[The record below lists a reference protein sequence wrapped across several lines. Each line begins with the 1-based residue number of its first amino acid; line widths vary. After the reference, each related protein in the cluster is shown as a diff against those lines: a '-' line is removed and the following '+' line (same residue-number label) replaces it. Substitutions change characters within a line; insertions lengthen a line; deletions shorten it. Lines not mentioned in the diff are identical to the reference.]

1 MCEPSCPLTRL
12 ETLKFSISALAST
25 IGADNHGSY
34 QRELAHLA
42 AKGIQN
48 ELDWCIEQLKAAGEG
63 ERCID
68 LEAYRGNG

>member
-1 MCEPSCPLTRL
+1 MCEASCPLNRL
-12 ETLKFSISALAST
+12 EALKFSVAALSSA
-25 IGADNHGSY
+25 IGADKGSY